1 MHAYLPAIDVLMCHC
16 GISFEEACEQ
26 LGVSM
31 VYPLQWCVNR
41 LQECS
46 RCLVGYQ

>member
-26 LGVSM
+26 LGVNMAELTESDSREK
-31 VYPLQWCVNR
+31 YLQVS
-41 LQECS
+41 EK
-46 RCLVGYQ
+46 